1 MLREKNLDHCVL
13 SLNFTH
19 THLEAIQRD
28 RFKIFC
34 QINVLSRNLIFHEHI
49 TSPPLQNQMVRDIY
63 GPSLEMIWE
72 KLWPICV

>member
-34 QINVLSRNLIFHEHI
+34 QILY
-49 TSPPLQNQMVRDIY
+49 TSYQEI
-63 GPSLEMIWE
+63 
-72 KLWPICV
+72 